1 MALKEV
7 IQFLV
12 DLGLIDVVLPFIL
25 VFVIVFGMLQSTKVL
40 GEEKGKPKRKQN
52 LMIAFVFGFLAVLAT
67 SQLKVVNILL
77 SYIVL
82 LLIIGLLMA
91 MIFGLVGAKMGSTN
105 KFAIGIIGILFV
117 IGVLYAFAQAGIID
131 QQRVN
136 QLFWP
141 IILIGAIIAVVFFM
155 LRKEETGRRPPQ
167 QQQRARPAAEIGPEQ
182 LEREGVIWRG

>member
-40 GEEKGKPKRKQN
+40 GEEKGKPKRRQN
-52 LMIAFVFGFLAVLAT
+52 LMVSFVFGFLAVLAT

-117 IGVLYAFAQAGIID
+117 IGVLYAFAQAGVID

-141 IILIGAIIAVVFFM
+141 IVLIGAIIAVVFFM
-155 LRKEETGRRPPQ
+155 LRNGETGRRPPQ
-167 QQQRARPAAEIGPEQ
+167 QQQRTRPAAEIGPEQ

>member
-7 IQFLV
+7 VQFLV
-12 DLGLIDVVLPFIL
+12 DIGLLDVVLPFIL
-25 VFVIVFGMLQSTKVL
+25 VFVIVFGILQSTKVL

-52 LMIAFVFGFLAVLAT
+52 LMVAFVFGFIAVLAT
-67 SQLKVVNILL
+67 GQLKVVNILL
-77 SYIVL
+77 SYLVL
-82 LLIIGLLMA
+82 LVIIGLLMA
-91 MIFGLVGAKMGSTN
+91 MIFGLVGAKMGKTN

-136 QLFWP
+136 QLLWP
-141 IILIGAIIAVVFFM
+141 IILIGVIIAVVFYA
-155 LRKEETGRRPPQ
+155 LRKGEGERPPQ
-167 QQQRARPAAEIGPEQ
+167 QQRLRPAAEIGPEQ